1 MVTEQGDKD
10 FLETCLTS
18 KERRNIVPVR
28 KFHFAVISARR
39 ATSPDGIHNIMVVE
53 AHFRLKGVRPTWYV
67 DEASHSDYEKLGLR
81 VKVGGKLTPARNKAL
96 EEARRQGC
104 VCVQVSDDISK
115 WEYYNVAQQDFRG
128 KMSFKKA
135 NEAVKGIK
143 PMTISPVCAAQFI
156 LAKMRSSNEKP
167 KLGGVFPT
175 LNAALSLGA
184 PEFSTQH
191 FILGDFFVVELSPC
205 RFDESMTLKEDYD
218 YTCSHLQHHG
228 HVLRCNRMFAHA
240 RHATNK
246 GGAVAIRDSAGA
258 KEKLNISILMKKW
271 PGAFCLNGRR
281 KHEVVLSWKRCK
293 TDPCR
298 AQSTTKTFEEHKCL
312 KLSGASKLGKGKSVK
327 PIKHLK
333 SNGHTGQMRQTHL
346 KQRSLRCRAASR
358 LRSNYASGLEG
369 LGLRIVHLSSY
380 ASFNMFGSRC
390 SRISLC
396 EPNWLLK
403 GALAS
408 DTIACRCFRDQALV
422 DVAVHTEAPLLATA
436 TWLEATPCMRDPL
449 APRARVSVPGL
460 PPITRVPYC
469 GGLYREAGWLP
480 VSIHRLLDQARRAL
494 HHRRACR
501 GCPAAL
507 LWLAHNLVEAE
518 SSEGV
523 VTINE
528 YQPALCGLEGLAAGA
543 SSLARPCCHP
553 SYGDGSA

>member
-1 MVTEQGDKD
+1 MGLQRAPDSQVAKERRRVVKARQVARKMAASATMKFRRSGGYGKKFASCWEPPSMGIESSPAYRFVVSRCGIDPLPEPEDRDGAPVKGGLPFNQYPPNLLVDGQRAYWLPDDWAQVVKNTGPGGTYVGWLNPGGKFFYHRHGYPTAIEESLGRVLTAVDGFNGIMRSVGKVVTEQGDKD

-346 KQRSLRCRAASR
+346 KQRSLRCRA
-358 LRSNYASGLEG
+358 
-369 LGLRIVHLSSY
+369 
-380 ASFNMFGSRC
+380 
-390 SRISLC
+390 
-396 EPNWLLK
+396 
-403 GALAS
+403 
-408 DTIACRCFRDQALV
+408 
-422 DVAVHTEAPLLATA
+422 
-436 TWLEATPCMRDPL
+436 
-449 APRARVSVPGL
+449 
-460 PPITRVPYC
+460 
-469 GGLYREAGWLP
+469 
-480 VSIHRLLDQARRAL
+480 
-494 HHRRACR
+494 
-501 GCPAAL
+501 
-507 LWLAHNLVEAE
+507 
-518 SSEGV
+518 V
-523 VTINE
+523 VK
-528 YQPALCGLEGLAAGA
+528 
-543 SSLARPCCHP
+543 R
-553 SYGDGSA
+553 